1 MQRSRGKNL
10 KHMKRLY
17 KTNYHRGTPY
27 NALKSFSDQDVSSTV
42 IYDKSS
48 YHISAAKCP
57 RCGDCGELVEDGPI
71 RTLYEC
77 QNCGIFSKIK
87 PKKRLHGLRQSIAQG
102 ELTTALEILEVAGHK
117 DQDAIDA
124 LNLYRGVVSHA

>member
-1 MQRSRGKNL
+1 MLNQQEGILYL
-10 KHMKRLY
+10 K
-17 KTNYHRGTPY
+17 TPY
-27 NALKSFSDQDVSSTV
+27 NALKSFGDQDVSSTV

-57 RCGDCGELVEDGPI
+57 RCQNSSELVEDGPV
-71 RTLYEC
+71 RCLYRCE
-77 QNCGIFSKIK
+77 NCGIFSKLT

>member
-1 MQRSRGKNL
+1 MLIKTLQNPNYFGENL
-10 KHMKRLY
+10 KE
-17 KTNYHRGTPY
+17 
-27 NALKSFSDQDVSSTV
+27 KSFGDQDVSSTV

-57 RCGDCGELVEDGPI
+57 RCGKSGELAEDGI
-71 RTLYEC
+71 VRALYRC
-77 QNCGIFSKIK
+77 RSCGMFAKVK
-87 PKKRLHGLRQSIAQG
+87 PKRLHGLRQLIAQG

-124 LNLYRGVVSHA
+124 LNLYRGGQADA

>member
-1 MQRSRGKNL
+1 MLNQQEGILYL
-10 KHMKRLY
+10 K
-17 KTNYHRGTPY
+17 TPY
-27 NALKSFSDQDVSSTV
+27 NALKSFGDQDVSSTV

-57 RCGDCGELVEDGPI
+57 RCGDCGELIEDGLV
-71 RTLYEC
+71 RCLYQC
-77 QNCGIFSKIK
+77 QKCGIFSKIK

-124 LNLYRGVVSHA
+124 FNLYRGVVSHA